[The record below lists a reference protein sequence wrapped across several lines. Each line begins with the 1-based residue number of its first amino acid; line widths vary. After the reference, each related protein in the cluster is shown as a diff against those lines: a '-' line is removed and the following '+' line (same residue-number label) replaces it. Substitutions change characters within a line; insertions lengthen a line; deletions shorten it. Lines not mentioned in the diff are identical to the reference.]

1 LEGIVN
7 DYENI
12 YKQREQK
19 LKDNKDLVIS
29 YIKKVLRGIGTEKE
43 IDHMINF
50 IEENT
55 LDPSIINLIFW
66 DDRDLTAEQ
75 IYDIAMNYKP
85 IVL

>member
-1 LEGIVN
+1 MN